1 MDKKELLQS
10 LKKQG
15 FADRII
21 QAFAKVSR
29 EDFIKL
35 DLQKFAYEDIALPIN
50 NGETISQP
58 STIASML
65 SLLKLHE
72 NQKVME
78 IGSGCGYVLA
88 LISEIIGRNGRVFGV
103 EISQKLAEKSRQT
116 LKNFKNI
123 FVFNKNGKY
132 GLRKK
137 APFDRIL
144 ISAALEKIPDMVLS
158 QLKENGII
166 VAPIGNASMQVLTSI
181 RKHENNFFVL
191 ERIPG
196 FIFVPF
202 ID

>member
-1 MDKKELLQS
+1 MNKEELLQS

-15 FADRII
+15 FSEKII
-21 QAFAKVSR
+21 QAFAKVPR
-29 EDFIKL
+29 ENFIRD
-35 DLQKFAYEDIALPIN
+35 DLQKFAYEDIALPID
-50 NGETISQP
+50 GETISQP

-65 SLLKLHE
+65 SLLKIHE

-88 LISEIIGRNGRVFGV
+88 LISEIVGERGKVFGV
-103 EISQKLAEKSRQT
+103 EISRKLAEESGKILKSY
-116 LKNFKNI
+116 KNI
-123 FVFNKNGKY
+123 LVFNKNGKY
-132 GLRKK
+132 GLNEE

-158 QLKENGII
+158 QLKENGVI
-166 VAPIGNASMQVLTSI
+166 VAPIGDASMQVLTSM

-202 ID
+202 VD

>member
-1 MDKKELLQS
+1 MNKSELLQS

-15 FADRII
+15 FSEKII
-21 QAFAKVSR
+21 QAFAKVPR
-29 EDFIKL
+29 ENFIRD
-35 DLQKFAYEDIALPIN
+35 DLQKFAYEDIALPID
-50 NGETISQP
+50 GETISQP

-65 SLLKLHE
+65 SLLKIHE

-88 LISEIIGRNGRVFGV
+88 LISEIVGERGKVFGV
-103 EISQKLAEKSRQT
+103 EISRKLAEESGKILKSY
-116 LKNFKNI
+116 KNI
-123 FVFNKNGKY
+123 LVFNKNGKY
-132 GLRKK
+132 GLNEE

-158 QLKENGII
+158 QLKENGVI
-166 VAPIGNASMQVLTSI
+166 VAPIGDASMQVLTSM
-181 RKHENNFFVL
+181 RKHENNFFIL

-202 ID
+202 VD